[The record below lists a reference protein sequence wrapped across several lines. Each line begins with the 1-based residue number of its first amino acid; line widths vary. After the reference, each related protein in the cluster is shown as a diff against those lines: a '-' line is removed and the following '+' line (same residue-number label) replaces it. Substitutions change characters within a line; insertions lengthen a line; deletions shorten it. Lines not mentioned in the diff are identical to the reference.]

1 MIFSWGVAMES
12 EGKRAEWEAR
22 VMAWKASGLTQK
34 EYCLREGIG
43 FSGMRYWSA
52 RMHRAEKKLTLVP
65 VQMSGSS
72 MGVVIRGA
80 GGWECVLPDGLS
92 ARWVAELLGAL

>member
-12 EGKRAEWEAR
+12 EEKRAEWEAR
-22 VMAWKASGLTQK
+22 VKAWKASGLTQK

-52 RMHRAEKKLTLVP
+52 R
-65 VQMSGSS
+65 SGSAKLNRS
-72 MGVVIRGA
+72 DKCIIGVLCCGKKAVEGDQYEQIIRA
-80 GGWECVLPDGLS
+80 TDTS
-92 ARWVAELLGAL
+92 RIQR

>member
-12 EGKRAEWEAR
+12 EEKRAEWEAR
-22 VMAWKASGLTQK
+22 VKAWKARALTQK

-72 MGVVIRGA
+72 MGVAMESEEKRA
-80 GGWECVLPDGLS
+80 EWEARVMAWILS
-92 ARWVAELLGAL
+92 A